1 MGKQSR
7 IKKWLREKAHKCAY
21 REGGADLGHGDA
33 DEPGEEGDDDPAPD
47 EGGRPR
53 VLQAGPV
60 QRRDPR
66 EERHRREGDGQRLE
80 QRLQGTQH
88 KYSIKY
94 SILPHLENRK
104 SKTSSSRSSLERK
117 PTKITFLLPMMLCL

>member
-1 MGKQSR
+1 MAPFELNTTGQIF
-7 IKKWLREKAHKCAY
+7 IKKEIRLEATQAKGGGRAY

-47 EGGRPR
+47 EGGRAR

-80 QRLQGTQH
+80 QRLQGDTEQVFL
-88 KYSIKY
+88 
-94 SILPHLENRK
+94 ILRIA
-104 SKTSSSRSSLERK
+104 RSN
-117 PTKITFLLPMMLCL
+117 